1 MSASPAAP
9 GIDPAILA
17 SLGVRGPLT
26 DAEAALYVRYLRAL
40 ALLCEC
46 RPYLDEPDYADLID
60 DLLDDAASHYPF
72 DVERDGD
79 RRGLV
84 PRDPAGD

>member
-46 RPYLDEPDYADLID
+46 RPYLDEPDYAGLID
-60 DLLDDAASHYPF
+60 ELLDEAASHYPF
-72 DVERDGD
+72 DIERDGD

-84 PRDPAGD
+84 PRRPAGA

>member
-9 GIDPAILA
+9 GADRAVLT

-26 DAEAALYVRYLRAL
+26 DTEAALYVRYLRAL

-46 RPYLDEPDYADLID
+46 RPYLDEPDYAGLID
-60 DLLDDAASHYPF
+60 ELLDDAASHYPF

-84 PRDPAGD
+84 PRVPPSD

>member
-1 MSASPAAP
+1 MSLSPSGP
-9 GIDPAILA
+9 GTDREILA

-26 DAEAALYVRYLRAL
+26 DAESALYVRYLRAL

-46 RPYLDEPDYADLID
+46 RPYLDEPDYAERID
-60 DLLDDAASHYPF
+60 EVLDDASTHYPF
-72 DVERDGD
+72 DIEREGD

-84 PRDPAGD
+84 PRSAVDD